1 MKIRQFTEDQIIKLL
16 QDGKKGERSV
26 EDLCRDFGCST
37 ASYYAWKKKYGDTN
51 ADEAKR
57 LRRLEKEN
65 ARLLRIVGQQR
76 LEIDAMKDVIGKSGN
91 AHSETRRGQA
101 AGRGAHQARTGLCS
115 GGPGQILLALSGKAA
130 SGQRTP
136 TADP

>member
-16 QDGKKGERSV
+16 QESKKGEKSV

-51 ADEAKR
+51 PDEARR
-57 LRRLEKEN
+57 LRQLEKEN

-76 LEIDAMKDVIGKSGN
+76 LEIDAMKDVLGKK
-91 AHSETRRGQA
+91 R
-101 AGRGAHQARTGLCS
+101 
-115 GGPGQILLALSGKAA
+115 
-130 SGQRTP
+130 
-136 TADP
+136 

>member
-16 QDGKKGERSV
+16 QEGKKGERSV

-37 ASYYAWKKKYGDTN
+37 ASYYAWKKRYGDTN

-57 LRRLEKEN
+57 LRQLEKEN

-76 LEIDAMKDVIGKSGN
+76 LEIDAMKDVIGKK
-91 AHSETRRGQA
+91 R
-101 AGRGAHQARTGLCS
+101 
-115 GGPGQILLALSGKAA
+115 
-130 SGQRTP
+130 
-136 TADP
+136 